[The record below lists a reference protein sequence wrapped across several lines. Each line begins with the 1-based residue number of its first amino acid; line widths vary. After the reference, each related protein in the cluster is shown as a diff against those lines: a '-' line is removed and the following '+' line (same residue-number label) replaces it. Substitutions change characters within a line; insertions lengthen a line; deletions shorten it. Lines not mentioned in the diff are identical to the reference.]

1 MTVKEAYR
9 ILGLTPGAKLQ
20 EIKKKYR
27 ELMMQ
32 VHPDTNSRNQ
42 YPYTVQE
49 INAAYSVLKG
59 KIFPTTEKGKHHN
72 KDKNSEKKA
81 DIIWN
86 APINRHAYTER
97 DVLQYVEDYDGAIL
111 GNFCIARG
119 KYMWTTDE
127 DFSLFLRSLYQCSK
141 QILDE
146 ADTLLNRDEPPA
158 GRTQFQAELTYLLTQ
173 QFISQTALLQEISKE
188 EKTGYLSFPDD
199 RLYYIVV
206 PLFEQ
211 KTAQV
216 KIQVSAKQPERKKRS
231 ATNYRNLHLWIKLSD
246 SACQKMPENLNIE
259 IERLLEKYKR

>member
-9 ILGLTPGAKLQ
+9 VLGLTPGATLQ

-32 VHPDTNSRNQ
+32 VHPDVNDQNQ

-59 KIFPTTEKGKHHN
+59 KIFPTTEKRYD
-72 KDKNSEKKA
+72 KDGNSEKKA

-86 APINRHAYTER
+86 TPINRHAYTER
-97 DVLQYVEDYDGAIL
+97 DVLQYVEDYDGTIL

-141 QILDE
+141 QILNE

-158 GRTQFQAELTYLLTQ
+158 DRAQFQAELTYLLTQ
-173 QFISQTALLQEISKE
+173 QFISQTALLQEIAKE
-188 EKTGYLSFPDD
+188 EKTDSGGNRLSLFPG
-199 RLYYIVV
+199 
-206 PLFEQ
+206 
-211 KTAQV
+211 
-216 KIQVSAKQPERKKRS
+216 
-231 ATNYRNLHLWIKLSD
+231 
-246 SACQKMPENLNIE
+246 
-259 IERLLEKYKR
+259 